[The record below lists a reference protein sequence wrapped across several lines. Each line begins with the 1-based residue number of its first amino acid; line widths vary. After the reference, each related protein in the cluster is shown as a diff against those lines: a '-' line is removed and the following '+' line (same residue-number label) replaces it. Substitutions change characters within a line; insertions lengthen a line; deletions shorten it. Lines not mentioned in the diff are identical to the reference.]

1 MSEARLSSP
10 IGDGQARIV
19 KEPSRLLLLGVAL
32 AGVAAGVAGMFLLAN
47 SDTSDGGPV
56 FMAVALVITWSF
68 IGTGLVAWRH
78 RPGSRIG
85 ALMVAVGFAWM
96 LNALTSS
103 GEPAVFITGVIL
115 SNLWILLL
123 FQLLLTFP
131 GGRLQSPTERLLLAG
146 AWISGLA
153 LQIPPLL
160 FERLPNPDVCDGCP
174 ENPLLISD
182 DPGLADLLF
191 NLQALVAVPAVVGLL
206 VLLVLRWRGAP
217 KAQRGAF
224 APVLWAGG
232 ITLALLVLQLASL
245 VAQLEDEIADSIFLL
260 LLLPFLAVP
269 FAFLAGLLRTHLSR
283 EVAVTRLL
291 EGLRVL
297 PPRGGALRDLLADAL
312 GDPSLQLGYWLPSE
326 SRYVDQTGNPVDL
339 ELAAEGRFAAVVERE
354 GRRVG
359 ILLCDPALADQPRL
373 VDTVGAAAALALEN
387 ERLEAAL
394 RARVEE
400 LRASRARIVH
410 AADTERRRLER
421 DLHDG
426 AQQRLVSLALNLRL
440 IRNQIRTSPE
450 GAEELLDETMAD
462 LEQATT
468 ELRELARGI
477 HPAVLSDRGLRAAV
491 HALAGRSAVPV
502 ELGELPAERLPAD
515 VEAAAYYVIAE
526 GLTNVTR
533 YAAAGS
539 AVVSVA
545 RDNGQLAVEVR
556 DDGRGGADPTRGS
569 GLRGLADRVAALD
582 GEFEVESPIGAGTKL
597 TARIPCG

>member
-1 MSEARLSSP
+1 MAAREALVVE
-10 IGDGQARIV
+10 G
-19 KEPSRLLLLGVAL
+19 PSRWLLLGVAL
-32 AGVAAGVAGMFLLAN
+32 AGVAAGVGGLFLLGN
-47 SDTSDGGPV
+47 SETSDGGPA

-68 IGTGLVAWRH
+68 IGSGLVAWRH
-78 RPGSRIG
+78 RPESRTG
-85 ALMVAVGFAWM
+85 PLLVAVGFAWV
-96 LNALTSS
+96 LNALSS
-103 GEPAVFITGVIL
+103 STQPGIFITGEII
-115 SNLWILLL
+115 SNVWVVLL

-131 GGRLQSPTERLLLAG
+131 DGRIRTPTERLLLLG
-146 AWISGLA
+146 AWVSGLA
-153 LQIPPLL
+153 LQIPWLL
-160 FERLPNPDVCDGCP
+160 FQVFPDPEICDGCP
-174 ENPLLISD
+174 ANPILISD
-182 DPGLADLLF
+182 DPGLADALLTV
-191 NLQALVAVPAVVGLL
+191 QRLVAALAVIGLL
-206 VLLVLRWRGAP
+206 VLLVRRWRGAP
-217 KAQRGAF
+217 RAQRGAF
-224 APVLWAGG
+224 APLLWAGG
-232 ITLALLVLQLASL
+232 ITLALLVLQLVSS
-245 VAQLEDEIADSIFLL
+245 VAQLDRDVADSIFVLL
-260 LLLPFLAVP
+260 LIPFLAVP

-291 EGLRVL
+291 EGLREL

-312 GDPSLQLGYWLPSE
+312 GDPSLQLGYWLPAE
-326 SRYVDQTGNPVDL
+326 SRYVDQTGRPVDL

-359 ILLCDPALADQPRL
+359 VLLCDPALADQPRL

-491 HALAGRSAVPV
+491 HALASRSAVPV
-502 ELGELPAERLPAD
+502 ELGELPSERLPAD

-526 GLTNVTR
+526 GLTNVAR

-539 AVVSVA
+539 AMVSVA

-582 GEFEVESPIGAGTKL
+582 GELEVESPMGAGTKL
-597 TARIPCG
+597 VARIPCG